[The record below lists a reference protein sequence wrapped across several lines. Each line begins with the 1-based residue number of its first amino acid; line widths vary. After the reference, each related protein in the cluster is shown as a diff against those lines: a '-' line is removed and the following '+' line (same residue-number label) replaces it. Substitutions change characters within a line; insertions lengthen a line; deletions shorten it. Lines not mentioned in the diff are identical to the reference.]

1 MANLTRNFTLGKMNK
16 MVDERLI
23 PNGEYVDALNIRM
36 GSTEGAEIGV
46 IENSKGNLVVTN
58 LQVDGIELSSSA
70 KCIGAFEDGA
80 FETIY
85 WMVHDP
91 AFTDS
96 NTGKLDLIVSWN
108 SNNGIVVYHII
119 SKDDGGGINTTLNFN
134 DKYLFTGIDKIENLF
149 FFTDNL
155 NPPRKIN
162 TIKNYADPLPS
173 GVDGFAYNDIL
184 VIKQPPLAAPK
195 LELLNT
201 GTEQV
206 FLEERFVC
214 FAYRYKYE
222 DDEYSATSQ
231 FTSPAFSPKNYM
243 LSPDSYLN
251 EGMTNFYNT
260 AEITF
265 NTGGPLIIGVDL
277 LFKEASSSV
286 IKVIEKLDK
295 NKQGYSDYQDV
306 VYSFSNSKIFTILPE
321 AEILRLY
328 DNVPLLAK
336 AETLMGNRMMYGN
349 YTEGYDLITKDFNP
363 VRLDY
368 TIEKKLESFDEI
380 EIDSD
385 TENFTYSIG
394 HIPEF
399 VIDSGLSIDLSNVE
413 FIPGAVIEIEITFTH
428 NSFTF
433 PTGVAPS
440 YTNGTQN
447 FSFRFDILDTYS
459 SVYEWASSA
468 ITTGQVGTSLPGGNI
483 EPIATRNNGSTMT
496 DQFNRLFS
504 EYLDTLQIYQ
514 SGITAAEQAIDMV
527 ALPGIN
533 TIWLWFP
540 AIQYEDPAI
549 PQTVTEYFK
558 ISSVNVSYSKVASGP
573 SLHSNRGYE
582 VGIVYMDEFNRSTP
596 ALVSQYNT
604 AQFICDDSDTLNS
617 VIANIPTSQV
627 APIWASNYK
636 FVIKPDRESYETI
649 FSNVFFTDPATRIT
663 HFLLQGESAAK
674 ITKGQRLIVKRDS
687 GGPTSDCEYATVLD
701 KEAQLSDFL
710 EIPSETNSNIN
721 VKIPAGVYMAI
732 KANSFNVSNSENA
745 IIDYGCKNSEKIWN
759 GLKTTTETLVKY
771 LVGLRIPDP
780 AIAGS
785 EYTDYTIPAGS
796 RVTFKIRAKTDKGDD
811 EQLWKLEPTTA
822 FASKDY
828 NNFME
833 WFEGDNIISV
843 LQLGQ
848 YIHGTTEGCEP
859 NGWGIKYLGLYTVLP
874 EWWGVNVP
882 FDRCNIQ
889 CLFYRTPENA
899 LQFWFF
905 NPAGYLKPQNLKV
918 CISVMR
924 AEDTCVFE
932 SEPLD
937 AAPDVWY
944 EGSETFGIVKEDDIC
959 DFTVV
964 NDDGNDVVFNYLD
977 SNNLPQQIIVE
988 GQRNGVATTVN
999 FTGKCGTA
1007 VISASTPPITPANVV
1022 LTWVSIPSGTHLGNV
1037 QNQIFSTGQP
1047 AICDTGLFNCYSF
1060 GNGVESYKIRDSVI
1074 GKDFNLGNRVTT
1086 TQALDYSRV
1095 VRGADITYSGV
1106 YNDES
1111 NINRLNEFNSGLLNF
1126 KALEESFGPIQKLFA
1141 RETDVLTLQ
1150 EDKISYVLAG
1160 KNLLSDAG
1168 AGNLLT
1174 TVPMVLGTQVARI
1187 EEFGISHNP
1196 ESFAQWGPD
1205 KYFTDAKRGAVL
1217 KLSGTSAQNDS
1228 LETVS
1233 GYGMRTWFRDLFNT
1247 QFETQKLGGF
1257 DPYMNEYVI
1266 TSNQELIPVD
1276 KACVACGVSQQIIVT
1291 QENGF
1296 DACFEMG
1303 DTVGPVEIT
1312 WDVASV
1318 VGTFDVVI
1326 SYNGVDY
1333 SALGE
1338 TASGSLIV
1346 NKNVISLTEI
1356 NVAITSTNTVTLT
1369 LNVPCPE
1376 SESITVIEV
1385 VATTANEA
1393 SLNIHTQFRY
1403 IDGSFVSPLTS
1414 NFVNFNLGTTN
1425 PIVSYYNSVIGQQGQ
1440 GAIPTTGSTV
1450 FMAWNKIIGG
1460 TAVWENSSNKFR
1472 WFRSPINYA
1481 NTPQS
1486 IANLITASNALVTD
1500 TSQQPNYYASG
1511 FTMPS
1516 GNTGDFLYL
1525 IWDLRKPTLID
1536 LCASTT
1542 LENSCC
1548 LCY

>member
-1 MANLTRNFTLGKMNK
+1 MANLTRNFTQGKMNK

-36 GSTEGAEIGV
+36 GSTEGSEIGV

-58 LQVDGIELSSSA
+58 LQVDGIDLSSEA
-70 KCIGAFEDGA
+70 KCIGAFEDGS

-119 SKDDGGGINTTLNFN
+119 SKDDGGGVNTTLNFN

-173 GVDGFAYNDIL
+173 GVDGFTYKDIL
-184 VIKQPPLAAPK
+184 VIKQPPLSAPG

-201 GTEQV
+201 GTQEN
-206 FLEERFVC
+206 FLEERFIC

-231 FTSPAFSPKNYM
+231 FTSPAFSPKDYQ
-243 LSPDSYLN
+243 LSTDSYLN

-306 VYSFSNSKIFTILPE
+306 TYSFSNSKIFTILPE
-321 AEILRLY
+321 SEILRLY

-349 YTEGYDLITKDFNP
+349 YVEGYDLITKDFNP

-368 TIEKKLESFDEI
+368 TIEKKSESFDAI

-385 TENFTYSIG
+385 TENITYSIG

-413 FIPGAVIEIEITFTH
+413 FITGAVIEIQLSFTH
-428 NSFTF
+428 NSFSF
-433 PTGVAPS
+433 PSGVAPS
-440 YTNGTQN
+440 QTNGTHN
-447 FSFRFDILDTYS
+447 FTFKFDILDNYS
-459 SVYEWASSA
+459 SVYEWASST

-483 EPIATRNNGSTMT
+483 EPIATRTNGSTMT
-496 DQFNRLFS
+496 DRFNRLFY

-527 ALPGIN
+527 ALPGVN

-549 PQTVTEYFK
+549 PQTVTEYFN
-558 ISSVNVSYSKVASGP
+558 ITSANVFYSKVASGP

-582 VGIVYMDEFNRSTP
+582 VGIVYMDEFNRATP

-604 AQFICDDSDTLNS
+604 AHFSCNDSETINS
-617 VIANIPTSQV
+617 IIANIPTSQV
-627 APIWASNYK
+627 APFWASNYK
-636 FVIKPDRESYETI
+636 FVVKPDRESYETI
-649 FSNVFFTDPATRIT
+649 FSNIFFTDTATRVT
-663 HFLLQGESAAK
+663 YFLLQGESAAK
-674 ITKGQRLIVKRDS
+674 VTKGQRLIVKRDS

-701 KEAQLSDFL
+701 KEAQEENFL
-710 EIPSETNSNIN
+710 DISLITNPSLN
-721 VKIPAGVYMAI
+721 VKIPSGVYMEI
-732 KANSFNVSNSENA
+732 KSNSFNVSQGQNA
-745 IIDYGCKNSEKIWN
+745 IVDYGCLEDQQFKNSEE
-759 GLKTTTETLVKY
+759 LPHVFY
-771 LVGLRIPDP
+771 PVGLEIPDP
-780 AIAGS
+780 AVAGS
-785 EYTDYTIPAGS
+785 EWMDYDLPVGS
-796 RVTFKIRAKTDKGDD
+796 RVTFKIRQKDGKGDG
-811 EQLWKLEPTTA
+811 ERLWKLKPTTA
-822 FASKDY
+822 FVSKDY
-828 NNFME
+828 DNFYE
-833 WFEGDNIISV
+833 WFVGDDIINV
-843 LQLGQ
+843 LQLGEQ
-848 YIHGTTEGCEP
+848 LNGHIFPCEP
-859 NGWGIKYLGLYTVLP
+859 NGIEIKYIGVYNVVP
-874 EWWGVNVP
+874 EFNVNVP
-882 FDRCNIQ
+882 FSNCFIQ
-889 CLFYRTPENA
+889 CGFYRTPENE
-899 LQFWFF
+899 LQMFF
-905 NPAGYLKPQNLKV
+905 ISPSIFLWYSLYFNSLKV
-918 CISVMR
+918 CIDVIR
-924 AEDTCVFE
+924 AENTCIFE

-937 AAPDVWY
+937 SAPDVWY

-959 DFTVV
+959 DFTVEN
-964 NDDGNDVVFNYLD
+964 NDANDVVFDYLD
-977 SNNLPQQIIVE
+977 FNNLPQQILVSS
-988 GQRNGVATTVN
+988 VVTVN

-1007 VISASTPPITPANVV
+1007 VISASTPPINPANVT
-1022 LTWVSIPSGTHLGNV
+1022 LSSTAIPLGTHLGNI
-1037 QNQIFSTGQP
+1037 QNQIFSSSQP

-1074 GKDFNLGNRVTT
+1074 GKDFNLGNRVTS

-1095 VRGADITYSGV
+1095 TRGADITYSGV

-1111 NINRLNEFNSGLLNF
+1111 NVNRLNEFNSGLLNF

-1141 RETDVLTLQ
+1141 RETDILTLQ
-1150 EDKISYVLAG
+1150 EDKISYVLSG

-1174 TVPMVLGTQVARI
+1174 TVPTVLGTQVARI
-1187 EEFGISHNP
+1187 EAFGISHNP
-1196 ESFAQWGPD
+1196 ESFAQYGPD

-1276 KACVACGVSQQIIVT
+1276 KVCVSCGVSQQLVLT

-1296 DACFEMG
+1296 DTCFEMG
-1303 DTVGPVEIT
+1303 DTVGPVSVT
-1312 WDVASV
+1312 WDVESI

-1333 SALGE
+1333 PILGE
-1338 TASGSLIV
+1338 TASGSFTV
-1346 NKNVISLTEI
+1346 QKNVISLTEI
-1356 NVAITSTNTVTLT
+1356 NVAIIADSAVTLM
-1369 LNVPCPE
+1369 LNVPCPNAE
-1376 SESITVIEV
+1376 ELTVIEV

-1414 NFVNFNLGTTN
+1414 NFVNFSLGTTN
-1425 PIVSYYNSVIGQQGQ
+1425 PIVSYYNTVSGQQGQ
-1440 GAIPTTGSTV
+1440 GSIPTDGSTV
-1450 FMAWNKIIGG
+1450 SLTWNRLIGG
-1460 TAVWENSSNKFR
+1460 SALWDNGSNKFR
-1472 WFRSPINYA
+1472 WLRSSTNYA

-1486 IANLITASNALVTD
+1486 IDNLIAASTELVTD
-1500 TSQQPNYYASG
+1500 TSQQFVIYKG
-1511 FTMPS
+1511 EFTMPS
-1516 GNTGDFLYL
+1516 GNAGDYLYL

-1536 LCASTT
+1536 LCSAST

>member
-173 GVDGFAYNDIL
+173 GVDGFLYNDIL

-201 GTEQV
+201 GTQEN
-206 FLEERFVC
+206 FLEERFIC
-214 FAYRYKYE
+214 FGYRYKYE

-231 FTSPAFSPKNYM
+231 FTSPAFSPKDYL
-243 LSPDSYLN
+243 LSTDSYLN

-260 AEITF
+260 VEITF

-295 NKQGYSDYQDV
+295 NEQGYSDYQDV

-336 AETLMGNRMMYGN
+336 AETLMGNRIMYGN
-349 YTEGYDLITKDFNP
+349 YVEGYDLITKDFNP

-368 TIEKKLESFDEI
+368 TIEKKSESFDEI

-385 TENFTYSIG
+385 TENLTYSIG
-394 HIPEF
+394 HISEF
-399 VIDSGLSIDLSNVE
+399 VLDSGLSIDLSNVE
-413 FIPGAVIEIEITFTH
+413 FIPGAVIEIQISFTH
-428 NSFTF
+428 NSFSF

-440 YTNGTQN
+440 QTNGTQN
-447 FSFRFDILDTYS
+447 FTFRFDILDTYN
-459 SVYEWASSA
+459 SVYEWASSP

-483 EPIATRNNGSTMT
+483 EPIATRTNGSTMT
-496 DQFNRLFS
+496 DRFNRLFY

-558 ISSVNVSYSKVASGP
+558 ISSANVSYSKVASGP

-582 VGIVYMDEFNRSTP
+582 VGIIYMDEFNRSTP

-627 APIWASNYK
+627 APFWAANYK

-649 FSNVFFTDPATRIT
+649 FSNVFFTDPSTRIT
-663 HFLLQGESAAK
+663 YFLLQGESAAK
-674 ITKGQRLIVKRDS
+674 VTKGQRLVVKRDS

-701 KEAQLSDFL
+701 KEAQQENFIDIAL
-710 EIPSETNSNIN
+710 INNPSLN
-721 VKIPAGVYMAI
+721 VKIPAGVYMEI
-732 KANSFNVSNSENA
+732 KASSFNVSQSQNA
-745 IIDYGCKNSEKIWN
+745 IIDYGCKEYYRGGSYGKVPRIF
-759 GLKTTTETLVKY
+759 Y
-771 LVGLRIPDP
+771 PVGLETPDP

-785 EYTDYTIPAGS
+785 EWIDYDLPAGS
-796 RVTFKIRAKTDKGDD
+796 RVTFKIRQKTGKGD
-811 EQLWKLEPTTA
+811 EERLWKLEPTTA
-822 FASKDY
+822 YVSKDY
-828 NNFME
+828 DNFFE

-843 LQLGQ
+843 LELGQ
-848 YIHGTTEGCEP
+848 YLHGTTYLCNP
-859 NGWGIKYLGLYTVLP
+859 NGIEIKYLGMYTTLP
-874 EWWGVNVP
+874 EYGVNITSSYC
-882 FDRCNIQ
+882 FIQ
-889 CLFYRTPENA
+889 CGFYRTPENE

-905 NPAGYLKPQNLKV
+905 SPVGIPGTKVNAIKV

-924 AEDTCVFE
+924 AENTCIFE

-937 AAPDVWY
+937 SAPDVWY

-1037 QNQIFSTGQP
+1037 QNQIFSTSQP

-1111 NINRLNEFNSGLLNF
+1111 NINRLNEFNAGLLNF

-1276 KACVACGVSQQIIVT
+1276 KTCVSCGVSQQIIVT
-1291 QENGF
+1291 RENGF

-1318 VGTFDVVI
+1318 VGTFDVI
-1326 SYNGVDY
+1326 ATYGGVTV
-1333 SALGE
+1333 SALLQTG
-1338 TASGSLIV
+1338 SGSLIV

-1356 NVAITSTNTVTLT
+1356 NVAITSDDAVTLT
-1369 LNVPCPE
+1369 INVPCPD

-1516 GNTGDFLYL
+1516 GNTGDYLYL